1 MRNNILALDPGKKTG
16 WALASFKTD
25 GSVYFQSG
33 EQTFLENASFVH
45 TTAASTGDELSVVSE
60 SFTITVNTAKN
71 TQATWSLELIGI
83 YRYLSLAYCR
93 EDLTLQAPAAAK
105 RFSSDDRLRAMGWYT
120 PGKGHAND
128 AARHLMLYMVTRK
141 WWDDRLAV

>member
-16 WALASFKTD
+16 WAAYDFTTKRF
-25 GSVYFQSG
+25 VSG
-33 EQTFLENASFVH
+33 EGDFITSARRAH
-45 TTAASTGDELSVVSE
+45 AIAAEHNDELSIVSE

-71 TQATWSLELIGI
+71 TQATWSLELIGV

-128 AARHLMLYMVTRK
+128 AARHLMLYLVTRK

>member
-16 WALASFKTD
+16 WAAYDFTTKRF
-25 GSVYFQSG
+25 VSG
-33 EQTFLENASFVH
+33 EDDFITNARRVH
-45 TTAASTGDELSVVSE
+45 AIAAELNDELSIVSE

-71 TQATWSLELIGI
+71 TQATWSLELIGV

-128 AARHLMLYMVTRK
+128 AARHLMLYLVTRK